1 LSELRLYERVV
12 IGDFEA
18 IKNCQ
23 RERIHKYGV
32 VYPPGELLRRS
43 LRPIYN

>member
-1 LSELRLYERVV
+1 LSELRLYDR
-12 IGDFEA
+12 ILSGDFEA
-18 IKNCQ
+18 IKNWQ